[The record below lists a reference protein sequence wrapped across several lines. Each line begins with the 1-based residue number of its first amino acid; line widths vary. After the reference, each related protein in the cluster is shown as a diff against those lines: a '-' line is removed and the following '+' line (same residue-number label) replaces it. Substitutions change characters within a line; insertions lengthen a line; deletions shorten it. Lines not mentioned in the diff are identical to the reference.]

1 VPLVLL
7 LSFHSKG
14 EDGVSKDVRDLLSKK
29 KSALL
34 ERWFDIVLE
43 TYPSD
48 SSGFL
53 KKKKRQFTN
62 PIGFTI
68 FQGLEDLLD
77 ELLQEREMDVEKV
90 SSVLENIVRIRAVQD
105 VTPSRALLFIF
116 RLKNVLREELGNA
129 GSTPF
134 EEIDALGSRI
144 DSMALISF
152 DLFMKC
158 REKIYDLKANELRN
172 MTFRL
177 LQKAKLVCEIPGE

>member
-1 VPLVLL
+1 M
-7 LSFHSKG
+7 SR
-14 EDGVSKDVRDLLSKK
+14 DVRDLLSRK

-43 TYPSD
+43 TYPSE

-53 KKKKRQFTN
+53 KNKKRQFAN
-62 PIGFTI
+62 PVGYTI
-68 FQGLEDLLD
+68 SQGLEDLLD
-77 ELLQEREMDVEKV
+77 ELLQEREMDIEKV
-90 SSVLENIVRIRAVQD
+90 SSVLDSIIRIRAVQD
-105 VTPSRALLFIF
+105 VTPSQALAFVF
-116 RLKNVLREELGNA
+116 RLKKVLREEGGTA
-129 GSTPF
+129 PS
-134 EEIDALGSRI
+134 EEIEALESRI
-144 DSMALISF
+144 DAIALISF

>member
-1 VPLVLL
+1 M
-7 LSFHSKG
+7 SR
-14 EDGVSKDVRDLLSKK
+14 DVRDLLSRK

-53 KKKKRQFTN
+53 KNKKRQFAN
-62 PIGFTI
+62 PVGYTI
-68 FQGLEDLLD
+68 SQGLEHLLD
-77 ELLQEREMDVEKV
+77 ELLQEREMDLEKV
-90 SSVLENIVRIRAVQD
+90 SSVLDSIIRIRAVQD
-105 VTPSRALLFIF
+105 VTPSQALAFVF
-116 RLKNVLREELGNA
+116 RLKKVLREEGGTA
-129 GSTPF
+129 PS
-134 EEIDALGSRI
+134 EEIEALESRI
-144 DSMALISF
+144 DAIALISF